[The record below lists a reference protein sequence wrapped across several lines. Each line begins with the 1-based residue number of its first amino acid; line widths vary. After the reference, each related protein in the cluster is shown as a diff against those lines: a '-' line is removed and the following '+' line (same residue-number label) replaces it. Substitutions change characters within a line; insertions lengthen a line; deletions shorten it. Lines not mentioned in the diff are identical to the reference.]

1 MDVEGPVGTE
11 KNQYVM
17 VADEDQLP
25 IELPTESNCTL
36 LLSTVQAQF
45 PKCTGLQYEAEESG
59 SIRGVRFSDGCLF
72 PPPDGWGTRV
82 YHCVVPKDSKRK
94 FSENGSD
101 ATAKTMRTDGRQCTD
116 LIVLNLPWRTDEDAL
131 RKYFST
137 FGEVV
142 MTQIKRDP
150 GTQQSRGY
158 GFVRFANYQS
168 QALCLAEFRHN
179 IDGRSCE
186 VKIPRS
192 KLEGDRQEV
201 LRKVHVGRI
210 TEAMTGDLLREYF
223 STFGQVMDVFIPTP
237 FRAFAFVTF
246 EDPDVAASLLGKT
259 LTIDNHTVTI
269 GSAVPKLPA
278 NRYDRG
284 PRRNLS
290 QPNDWLPPWG
300 MCMPPPYERLYG
312 NGGPGAGA
320 PPFGTMGAGRRGGGR
335 DPGPCMP
342 FSAHRMGPP
351 SNGGQPLNPYPRG
364 YNQTLFDRPPHQN
377 SWTTNGS

>member
-290 QPNDWLPPWG
+290 QPNDWL
-300 MCMPPPYERLYG
+300 RKLYFSRHLMQPVTSTCEFCG
-312 NGGPGAGA
+312 Y
-320 PPFGTMGAGRRGGGR
+320 F
-335 DPGPCMP
+335 P
-342 FSAHRMGPP
+342 FSQNRSVVASEKLLKAPTYT
-351 SNGGQPLNPYPRG
+351 SPLRTTENKDPHSFLALWKLKC
-364 YNQTLFDRPPHQN
+364 TL
-377 SWTTNGS
+377 W